1 MLKRFPSPRR
11 HPLLDVL
18 KTGGFET
25 GLVLINQMCGSVGAV
40 DFSAFLDGFET
51 SLAFVVHTETAV
63 AVS

>member
-1 MLKRFPSPRR
+1 MSYE
-11 HPLLDVL
+11 
-18 KTGGFET
+18 TGAFET
-25 GLVLINQMCGSVGAV
+25 GLVLINQMCGSVGTV